1 MASTRN
7 KEKLKKEF
15 ESLELTISQEVEKL
29 PPEDLFANENSLP
42 SFSEDDNSAL
52 DYKQQLI
59 DIHNESQNIIDNLAE
74 LYLGDEKLLDNP
86 YISEKRRKDAEYFS
100 KLQFLV
106 ELSTK
111 TLMSMMR
118 ELDMGNTNVRMFEVQ
133 SMLQKEMR
141 DNIKFASTTLKSV
154 ETFYKSLRDDLG
166 ITQTPLQSEE
176 QQENNTQQ
184 NFKNLND
191 TIDSLIGKH
200 GDSLNFDVDDDDDD
214 D

>member
-1 MASTRN
+1 MAKSRN
-7 KEKLKKEF
+7 NEKLKKEF
-15 ESLELTISQEVEKL
+15 ESLELTISQEIENM
-29 PPEDLFANENSLP
+29 PPEELFASDSALP
-42 SFSEDDNSAL
+42 SFAEDDNSAL

-59 DIHNESQNIIDNLAE
+59 NIHNESQNIIDNLAE

-141 DNIKFASTTLKSV
+141 DNIKFASTTLKNV

-166 ITQTPLQSEE
+166 ITQTPLQNEVEE
-176 QQENNTQQ
+176 ENNTHQD
-184 NFKNLND
+184 FKNLNS
-191 TIDSLIGKH
+191 TIDNLLEKH
-200 GDSLNFDVDDDDDD
+200 GETFDFGVDDDD
-214 D
+214 